1 MCLISIDIITNETLP
16 GMVYAVVVVPVVVG
30 PAVVVGVH
38 VVFPLAGAQK
48 VVGPPVKRRLRKERE
63 ESISAWTR
71 MLQQM
76 AREMQPN
83 STNAHTPSS
92 NVKWKRT
99 THQRGHSVVMDGVAA
114 AVTPFSRDSAV
125 AAIPAHA
132 RARKEEERKK
142 KRR

>member
-83 STNAHTPSS
+83 STNAHTQREMETHDAPERSFRGDRRS
-92 NVKWKRT
+92 DSRRYTLLPRQRRGGNPCSRT
-99 THQRGHSVVMDGVAA
+99 S
-114 AVTPFSRDSAV
+114 
-125 AAIPAHA
+125 
-132 RARKEEERKK
+132 KK
-142 KRR
+142 GRR